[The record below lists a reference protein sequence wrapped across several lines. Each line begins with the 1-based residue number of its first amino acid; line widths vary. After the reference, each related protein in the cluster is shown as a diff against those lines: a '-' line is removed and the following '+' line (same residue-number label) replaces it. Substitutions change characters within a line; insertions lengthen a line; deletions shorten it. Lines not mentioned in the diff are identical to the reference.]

1 MLKVQL
7 AFIDGYAFKGNMEM
21 ASDSG
26 SVNMHR
32 RQRKLDTQI
41 RALTVA

>member
-7 AFIDGYAFKGNMEM
+7 AFIDGYAFKGDMEL

-32 RQRKLDTQI
+32 RSRKLDTQI
-41 RALTVA
+41 RVQTVA